1 MKVGFMKY
9 LPFIVLLVGIIIT
22 AGCISPNQNTVV
34 TPTPQIVYVTVTVTP
49 TSTVTHVPARTFTP
63 TPSPAP
69 VLKTVLFSDD
79 LSNWRSEWKSIFDA
93 TSGKTFYSGGSLH
106 IRDNA
111 GGGKTYTTLYKNFND
126 FILDVDVK
134 TIDGKI
140 DNWQSVDVRSQGDYD
155 YYALAISA
163 DGYYGIQ
170 KWKNSNL
177 EQLEGPTYSSYINTG
192 IGAINHIHIEAN
204 KNALS
209 FSVNGH
215 HLKTVTDSTFNKG
228 EVDLAATS
236 LPSNSYTEVV
246 FNNLV
251 ITTI

>member
-1 MKVGFMKY
+1 MKNWQ
-9 LPFIVLLVGIIIT
+9 IAAVLTFLIMGTVMMS
-22 AGCISPNQNTVV
+22 GCASPGSTRTVPMA
-34 TPTPQIVYVTVTVTP
+34 TSTPQIVYVTVTVTP
-49 TSTVTHVPARTFTP
+49 TP
-63 TPSPAP
+63 TPSPTMAQ
-69 VLKTVLFSDD
+69 KTVLFSDD
-79 LSNWRSEWKSIFDA
+79 LSRWRSGWDSETVDS
-93 TSGKTFYSGGSLH
+93 SGKTFYSGGFLH
-106 IRDNA
+106 ILDKNPPT
-111 GGGKTYTTLYKNFND
+111 GTNYLSLNKNFND

-204 KNALS
+204 KNALG